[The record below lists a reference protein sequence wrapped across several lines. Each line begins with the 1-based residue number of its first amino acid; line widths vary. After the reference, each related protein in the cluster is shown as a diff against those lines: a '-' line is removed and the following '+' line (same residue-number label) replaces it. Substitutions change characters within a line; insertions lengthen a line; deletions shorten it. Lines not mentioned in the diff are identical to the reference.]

1 LTDRYFYAKI
11 IFTKRGLSPKKGHGF
26 CGRGG
31 MADALVLGASTSVCG
46 FKSHRPHQLVASDI
60 SLATSFFISLQS
72 SSRAHSAAPRFQ
84 TATALRWA
92 AVWARRCV
100 AAIFYTEKISI
111 LTVPPTWERIALH
124 PKARSMT
131 GLFSYHSVIPPSP
144 QKGTLGSPA
153 RPKAPSRRLAVA
165 TTLLRG
171 LGS

>member
-1 LTDRYFYAKI
+1 MSHHSCFSGIFFVNTTQKNRPGKPFLGGLFLFY
-11 IFTKRGLSPKKGHGF
+11 
-26 CGRGG
+26 
-31 MADALVLGASTSVCG
+31 
-46 FKSHRPHQLVASDI
+46 
-60 SLATSFFISLQS
+60 SLQS